1 MLSTVCVVEG
11 LCLAYTRDES
21 GIDESGIDESEIVIN
36 YSVRKPPF
44 LDR

>member
-11 LCLAYTRDES
+11 LCLVYTR
-21 GIDESGIDESEIVIN
+21 DESGIDESEIVIN
-36 YSVRKPPF
+36 YSVRKSPF